1 MRFPYRAD
9 GNAAAADSTA
19 ALSFA
24 SMERI
29 LQSMVA
35 VKRTVKRESLL
46 MVDGF
51 LVEEL
56 IVSKRCFQ

>member
-1 MRFPYRAD
+1 MAD